1 MLNNP
6 TNFVQPIN
14 QHIKMSFYKHYT
26 VQEIYTITQNNFEI
40 HKKRYV
46 TKWHSQVMKS
56 ISIGKYNATFAFEKS
71 DMDENGYEPNSYITA
86 ALDEICKIFKGITVD
101 KSDMILDFTITVYWD
116 TRSVEIYE
124 EEQNDY
130 EEEEEEE
137 EQEIDET
144 EDAEIDESEEDE
156 DQEDEDEEDEET
168 KEVGTSTQ

>member
-1 MLNNP
+1 
-6 TNFVQPIN
+6 
-14 QHIKMSFYKHYT
+14 MSFYKHYT

-71 DMDENGYEPNSYITA
+71 DMDENGYEPNTYITA

-130 EEEEEEE
+130 EEDEEEED
-137 EQEIDET
+137 EQEINET
-144 EDAEIDESEEDE
+144 EDAETDESEE
-156 DQEDEDEEDEET
+156 QEEET